1 MSNDPQE
8 LANEVVESFRELL
21 DGDLREAIGEHHFQA
36 LQGMVIE
43 AIEKQSEVILEL
55 MQQNLQQL
63 KSRMIE
69 RRPLEL

>member
-36 LQGMVIE
+36 LHGMVIE
-43 AIEKQSEVILEL
+43 AIAKQSEVILEL
-55 MQQNLQQL
+55 MQQNLEQL